1 MTRALGACLAALT
14 AVSASARVAEAACT
28 ISATSVAFG
37 TYDVFTTAPRDSTGT
52 VIYRCGPRDRR
63 ITITI
68 SRGSSTT
75 FTPRTLVNGT
85 ARLQYNLFRDAAFA
99 TVWGDGTGGT
109 ATYFIVNPP
118 NNRDVVLTVY
128 ARVPAEQD
136 VPAGAYADSVVVT
149 LEY

>member
-1 MTRALGACLAALT
+1 MTRALRACLVAVAAL
-14 AVSASARVAEAACT
+14 SASAAVAEAACT

-37 TYDVFTTAPRDSTGT
+37 TYDVFATAPRDSTGT
-52 VIYRCGPRDRR
+52 VTYRCGPRDRR

-75 FTPRTLVNGT
+75 FAPRTLVNGT
-85 ARLQYNLFRDAAFA
+85 ARLQYNLFRDAGFA

-118 NNRDVVLTVY
+118 NNQEVVLTVY

-136 VPAGAYADSVVVT
+136 VPIGAYADAVVVT

>member
-14 AVSASARVAEAACT
+14 AVSTSARVAEAACT

>member
-1 MTRALGACLAALT
+1 MKRALCGCLAAFAIVAAPVAT
-14 AVSASARVAEAACT
+14 AEGACT
-28 ISATSVAFG
+28 LAATSVAFG
-37 TYDVFTTAPRDSTGT
+37 TYDVFAIAPTDSTGSVT
-52 VIYRCGPRDRR
+52 YRCGPSDHH

-68 SRGSSTT
+68 SRGSSAT
-75 FTPRTLVNGT
+75 FTPRTLKNGT
-85 ARLQYNLFRDAAFA
+85 SQLQYNLFRDAAFA

-118 NNRDVVLTVY
+118 NNQDVVLPVY

-136 VPAGAYADSVVVT
+136 VSVGAYADAVVVT

>member
-1 MTRALGACLAALT
+1 MKRALGACLAALT
-14 AVSASARVAEAACT
+14 ALSASARVAEAACT
-28 ISATSVAFG
+28 ISATSVVFG

-109 ATYFIVNPP
+109 ATYSIVNPP

>member
-1 MTRALGACLAALT
+1 MKRALGACLAAL
-14 AVSASARVAEAACT
+14 AALSASATVAEAACT

-37 TYDVFTTAPRDSTGT
+37 TYDVFATAPRDSTGT
-52 VIYRCGPRDRR
+52 VTYRCGPSDHH

-85 ARLQYNLFRDAAFA
+85 AWLQYNLFRDAAFA

-118 NNRDVVLTVY
+118 NNQDVVLTVY

>member
-1 MTRALGACLAALT
+1 MTRAVRACLAGLT
-14 AVSASARVAEAACT
+14 ALVASATVAEAACT

-37 TYDVFTTAPRDSTGT
+37 SYDVFAVAPTDSTGT
-52 VIYRCGPRDRR
+52 VTYRCGPSDHH

-68 SRGSSTT
+68 SRGSSPT
-75 FTPRTLVNGT
+75 FTPRTLVNGP

-99 TVWGDGTGGT
+99 TLWGDGTGGT
-109 ATYFIVNPP
+109 STYFIVNPP
-118 NNRDVVLTVY
+118 NNQNVVLTVY

-136 VPAGAYADSVVVT
+136 VPAGAYADVVVVT

>member
-1 MTRALGACLAALT
+1 MTRALGACLAMLIALPG
-14 AVSASARVAEAACT
+14 SATLAEAACT

-37 TYDVFTTAPRDSTGT
+37 TYDVFATVPRDSTGT
-52 VIYRCGPRDRR
+52 VTYRCGPSDHH

-118 NNRDVVLTVY
+118 NSQDVVLTVY

-136 VPAGAYADSVVVT
+136 VPTGTYGDAVVVT

>member
-1 MTRALGACLAALT
+1 MTRALGACLAMLIALPG
-14 AVSASARVAEAACT
+14 SATLAEAACT
-28 ISATSVAFG
+28 LSATSVAFG
-37 TYDVFTTAPRDSTGT
+37 SYDVFATTPRDSTGT
-52 VIYRCGPRDRR
+52 VTYRCGPSYHH
-63 ITITI
+63 ITVTI

-85 ARLQYNLFRDAAFA
+85 GRLQYNLFRDAALA

-109 ATYFIVNPP
+109 DTYFIVNPP
-118 NNRDVVLTVY
+118 NAQDVVLTVY

-136 VPAGAYADSVVVT
+136 VPAGAYADAVVVT